1 MEKKKIYSTALLIC
15 LFLFITS
22 IPLERVI
29 SSSWVLFS
37 VQIISRLGFF
47 IFALYY
53 IHKEELSTLSFKRLK
68 INALLILPFLLLCF
82 SNYFVALVQNSPKI
96 SFSTEY
102 MIQSISVYAFTALNE
117 ELVFRGVLFP
127 LFKKKYSTFLS
138 MLYSSF
144 IFGAIHL
151 LNMNSLASIPRV
163 LIQVLYCFGL
173 GMLFS
178 FLYMHTENILIPVL
192 FHFLFNVIND
202 TWVTNHFDIS
212 WDIYFF
218 LINLGLALFFAIYG
232 YFIFKKDIQKESKEN

>member
-37 VQIISRLGFF
+37 IQIISRLGFF

-53 IHKEELSTLSFKRLK
+53 IHKEELSTLSFKRLR

-96 SFSTEY
+96 SSSTEF

-127 LFKKKYSTFLS
+127 LFKKKYSTFIS

-144 IFGAIHL
+144 IFGTIHL
-151 LNMNSLASIPRV
+151 LNINSLASIPYI
-163 LIQVLYCFGL
+163 LIQVLYCFAL

-178 FLYMHTENILIPVL
+178 FLYMHTENILIPIL

-202 TWVTNHFDIS
+202 TWVSNHFDIS
-212 WDIYFF
+212 WNFYFF
-218 LINLGLALFFAIYG
+218 LINIGLAFIFAIYG
-232 YFIFKKDIQKESKEN
+232 YLIFKNDMKKQSEEN

>member
-1 MEKKKIYSTALLIC
+1 MEKKKIYSATLLIC

-37 VQIISRLGFF
+37 IQIILRLGFF

-53 IHKEELSTLSFKRLK
+53 IHKEELNTLSFHPLK
-68 INALLILPFLLLCF
+68 SNTLLIVPFLLLCF
-82 SNYFVALVQNSPKI
+82 SNYFVALVQNSPKV
-96 SFSTEY
+96 SFSNEFI
-102 MIQSISVYAFTALNE
+102 IQSIFIYAFTALNE
-117 ELVFRGVLFP
+117 ELIFRGVLFP
-127 LFKKKYSTFLS
+127 LFKKSHTTFLS
-138 MLYSSF
+138 MLYSSL

-151 LNMNSLASIPRV
+151 LNINSLASIPYI
-163 LIQVLYCFGL
+163 LIQVLYCFAL

-178 FLYMHTENILIPVL
+178 FLYMHTENILIPIL

-202 TWVTNHFDIS
+202 TWVSNHFDIS

-218 LINLGLALFFAIYG
+218 LINIGLAFIFAIYG
-232 YFIFKKDIQKESKEN
+232 YLIFKNDMKKQSEEN